1 MKTLAPLLPFAPLL
15 ALLAWA
21 AVDDVRHRLI
31 RNWLTFSLM
40 LGGIMQSCFAG
51 GTLSP
56 ADSLLGILTA
66 FGLLI
71 LPFAIGAVGGGDLK
85 LMAGIAAWVGP
96 IPVIAIF
103 LAEKVIGLGI
113 VLVQASAAGRLRE
126 LFRNS
131 AVLAMNI
138 AHVQSL
144 GIEHTQEAGQK
155 FRSIDRPL
163 PYAVPTLVATA
174 MYLLYSTGGLGS

>member
-1 MKTLAPLLPFAPLL
+1 MPFLPYAPLL
-15 ALLAWA
+15 ALLVWA
-21 AVDDVRHRLI
+21 AIVDVRHRLI
-31 RNWLTFSLM
+31 RNWLTASLVI
-40 LGGIMQSCFAG
+40 GGLMQSCFAG
-51 GTLSP
+51 GTISP
-56 ADSLLGILTA
+56 WQSLLGILTA
-66 FGLLI
+66 FALLI
-71 LPFAIGAVGGGDLK
+71 LPFALGAVGGGDLK

-96 IPVIAIF
+96 VPVIAIF

-131 AVLAMNI
+131 AVLAVNI
-138 AHVQSL
+138 AHVNSL
-144 GIEHTQEAGQK
+144 GVEHTQETGRQ

-174 MYLLYSTGGLGS
+174 MYLLYTVGGLKL

>member
-1 MKTLAPLLPFAPLL
+1 MQTLTPLMPFVPLLVLL
-15 ALLAWA
+15 VWA
-21 AVDDVRHRLI
+21 AIDDVRHRLI
-31 RNWLTFSLM
+31 RNWLTVSLM
-40 LGGIMQSCFAG
+40 LGGLLQSLAPG
-51 GTLSP
+51 GTVSP
-56 ADSLLGILTA
+56 SQSLLGILTA

-103 LAEKVIGLGI
+103 LAEKVIGLGV
-113 VLVQASAAGRLRE
+113 VLVQATAAGRLRE

-131 AVLAMNI
+131 AVLAVNI
-138 AHVQSL
+138 AHVRSL
-144 GIEHTQEAGQK
+144 GVDHTQETGRT

-174 MYLLYSTGGLGS
+174 LYLFYAVGALGS